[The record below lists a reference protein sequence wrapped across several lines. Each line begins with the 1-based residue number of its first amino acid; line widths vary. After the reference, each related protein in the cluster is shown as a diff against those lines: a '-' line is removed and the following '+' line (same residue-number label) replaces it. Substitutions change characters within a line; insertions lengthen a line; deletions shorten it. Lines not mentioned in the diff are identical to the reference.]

1 LSKGTILE
9 IVFMTTAL
17 TRRLSLSLLLLACNT
32 IGCGGPD
39 SSIELVLRN
48 HLDRYPKMEPQDVY
62 KLIYQASLG
71 NEHLMTDTS
80 ALREYLLDELKAV
93 EAPTMEPSTEAL
105 TPDGELV
112 RLNLRPFKSAHGNPE
127 ELLKAMLET
136 ARTFKKSERQLEA
149 WLRAIEQRGTE
160 TAFFQRMRRERYPS
174 VHHSDA
180 YEAAYKPAYRV
191 ILKKLLSTSN
201 H

>member
-1 LSKGTILE
+1 MI
-9 IVFMTTAL
+9 
-17 TRRLSLSLLLLACNT
+17 RRLHLFLILLVCGS
-32 IGCGGPD
+32 IGCGRPD

-80 ALREYLLDELKAV
+80 GLRDYLLNELKSVDAL
-93 EAPTMEPSTEAL
+93 TSEPEMEAL

-127 ELLKAMLET
+127 ELLKAMLKT
-136 ARTFKKSERQLEA
+136 AGTFRKSEKQLEE
-149 WLRAIEQRGTE
+149 WLQTIERLGAEERWPFKQDSLM
-160 TAFFQRMRRERYPS
+160 ALFQRMRSDRYPS

-180 YEAAYKPAYRV
+180 FEAAYKPAYRV
-191 ILKKLLSTSN
+191 ILKKFLLPQN